1 MVPRPVYVGT
11 FDPIKAADIVDLY
24 LDIAADL
31 ETGEAISSATFT
43 VTDGAGATVPTVV
56 GSHSETAARTD
67 FRVTAP
73 AAGGYLLT
81 AVFTISD
88 GQQYTRIANLVVV

>member
-1 MVPRPVYVGT
+1 MYPKPVYVGT

-24 LDIAADL
+24 LDIEADL
-31 ETGEAISSATFT
+31 ETGEAISSATFA
-43 VTDGAGATVPTVV
+43 VKDGTGATVPGVV
-56 GSHSETAARTD
+56 GSHSETDARTD
-67 FRVTAP
+67 VRVTAP